1 MAKFEKYS
9 VKSLANQMFCLP
21 LSLPKSC
28 YHSEDTYFCRNTAN
42 YLSGVIFFDGET
54 LASFREGFASFCT
67 YLTKL
72 SDQCQSLLK
81 VELRRKAS
89 RLPYRPRNGR
99 TSTSSPRAN
108 SSNFYRATS
117 RILSRPRN
125 STARLNPSSR
135 SGATTWCPAVMPPCT
150 TCRPSSTRCR
160 TSIVKIN

>member
-108 SSNFYRATS
+108 SSNFLSGNIKNPITPEELYRA
-117 RILSRPRN
+117 
-125 STARLNPSSR
+125 
-135 SGATTWCPAVMPPCT
+135 AV
-150 TCRPSSTRCR
+150 
-160 TSIVKIN
+160 SIVAKWCNDVVSGSYASMYNVQTQLDALQNIYRKN

>member
-1 MAKFEKYS
+1 
-9 VKSLANQMFCLP
+9 MFCLP

-108 SSNFYRATS
+108 SFELYRQHQESYHARGTLP
-117 RILSRPRN
+117 RGCIHRREVVQRRGVRQLCLHVQRADPARRVAEHLS
-125 STARLNPSSR
+125 
-135 SGATTWCPAVMPPCT
+135 
-150 TCRPSSTRCR
+150 
-160 TSIVKIN
+160 